1 MDAVEQRPSRVAVTA
16 SAAARTMESLRRL
29 FRALR
34 SSNAEARRVGAITT
48 AQLFVLR
55 HIAENP
61 GQSLDHA
68 VRKTLT
74 TQSTASEVVGRL
86 IERGLV
92 CSRPSPDDRRRV
104 ALSPTAMGEEV
115 VRECG
120 PSIQDTLI
128 AALASL
134 PPERQEAIADGLAAW
149 LAAAKLQSIS
159 ASMFFEPDIDSRT
172 H

>member
-1 MDAVEQRPSRVAVTA
+1 M
-16 SAAARTMESLRRL
+16 
-29 FRALR
+29 
-34 SSNAEARRVGAITT
+34 
-48 AQLFVLR
+48 
-55 HIAENP
+55 ENP
-61 GQSLDHA
+61 GQSLDHV

-104 ALSPTAMGEEV
+104 ALSPTAIGEEV
-115 VRECG
+115 VRECA

-128 AALASL
+128 AALTSL